1 MKIFQKEVFEM
12 IVPKKFVLEHSKFMI
27 DSYGN
32 IFHEVDLAMIGEMYT
47 PYIFCSGCLK
57 FVPIEAVVVVERKS
71 ILNKYKGNKKWHD
84 VITN

>member
-1 MKIFQKEVFEM
+1 
-12 IVPKKFVLEHSKFMI
+12 MI

-32 IFHEVDLAMIGEMYT
+32 IFHEVDLAMIGGMYT
-47 PYIFCSGCLK
+47 SYIFCSGCLK